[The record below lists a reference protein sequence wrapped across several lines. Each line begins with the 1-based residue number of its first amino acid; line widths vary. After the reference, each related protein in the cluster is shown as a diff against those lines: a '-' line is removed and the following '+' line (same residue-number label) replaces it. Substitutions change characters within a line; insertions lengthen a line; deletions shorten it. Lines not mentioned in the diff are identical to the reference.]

1 MRIFLFMVCF
11 ISVHVFAGSNQL
23 QTSEF
28 ETVVLGPL
36 DPDDIRKS
44 LLANLDSFKKC
55 YEKELEKASDKILEG
70 IVRAEFVIYRDG
82 TVKQAEI
89 TSKIQLP
96 QDLNKC
102 LTKTLSSIR
111 FSTFLDSEFDT
122 VEVKQPFNFYPKKQ
136 EPTYYEWKEAYDK
149 EENRSP
155 KISGKTYEI
164 VSAVTTDPEL
174 SIHKIRIKEKNGFEE
189 TITCK
194 MPLDAWKDGME
205 KVKVISTRTNI
216 EGNSLA
222 TFNCVKA
229 DQP

>member
-1 MRIFLFMVCF
+1 MRIFIFMVCF
-11 ISVHVFAGSNQL
+11 ISLHVFAGNNQL
-23 QTSEF
+23 STNEF

-55 YEKELEKASDKILEG
+55 YDKELKKAPNKILDG

-82 TVKQAEI
+82 SVKKAEI
-89 TSKIQLP
+89 TSKLLLP
-96 QDLNKC
+96 EDLNKC
-102 LTKTLSSIR
+102 LVKTLSLIR

-122 VEVKQPFNFYPKKQ
+122 VEVKQPFNFNLKKQ
-136 EPTYYEWKEAYDK
+136 EAKYYEWKQAYDK

-155 KISGKTYEI
+155 EISGKTYEI

-174 SIHKIRIKEKNGFEE
+174 SIHKIRIKKKNGFEE
-189 TITCK
+189 TVTCK

-229 DQP
+229 D